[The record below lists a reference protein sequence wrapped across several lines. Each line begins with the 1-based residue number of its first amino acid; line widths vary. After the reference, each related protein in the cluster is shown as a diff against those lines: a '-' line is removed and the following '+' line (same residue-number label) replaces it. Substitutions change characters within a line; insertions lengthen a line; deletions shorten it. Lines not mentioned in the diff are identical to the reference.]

1 MTIETA
7 NYKRKQRIAKILKKK
22 QRSQDRIMPSG
33 EHDLEELK
41 IMCEWIKQN
50 LNEDDSKEKLKK
62 KKVTSEIDIEE
73 DKVEE

>member
-1 MTIETA
+1 
-7 NYKRKQRIAKILKKK
+7 
-22 QRSQDRIMPSG
+22 MPSG

-73 DKVEE
+73 DKVEEQLPNNINEWIKQTVHDQLC